1 MAYFMNGTRLA
12 GLEREMML
20 PPNFKPRGHGRMVLN
35 RFRYKPEDVDC
46 KLCTEYRHRR
56 CTQPSC
62 PWLAERIESG
72 VVCYQPLVLEC
83 FRELESHPLMARV
96 RDVIRGEEGIRFEGD
111 RHRERLSFWRS
122 WLTTR
127 NKGKAVDHLELAV
140 LFLLTARES
149 IWNKLQPHLTEALG
163 KWDASIH
170 VRGLSTQDYALL
182 QTIKSICTGQA
193 KITVSELA
201 DEELVD
207 DDTLRLIIDAALLCR
222 YGQAALFIREG
233 ARR

>member
-1 MAYFMNGTRLA
+1 MLETA
-12 GLEREMML
+12 G
-20 PPNFKPRGHGRMVLN
+20 
-35 RFRYKPEDVDC
+35 
-46 KLCTEYRHRR
+46 
-56 CTQPSC
+56 
-62 PWLAERIESG
+62 
-72 VVCYQPLVLEC
+72 
-83 FRELESHPLMARV
+83 
-96 RDVIRGEEGIRFEGD
+96 
-111 RHRERLSFWRS
+111 
-122 WLTTR
+122 
-127 NKGKAVDHLELAV
+127 LELAV

-222 YGQAALFIREG
+222 YEHEETELDIGASDCANGVCPIR
-233 ARR
+233 